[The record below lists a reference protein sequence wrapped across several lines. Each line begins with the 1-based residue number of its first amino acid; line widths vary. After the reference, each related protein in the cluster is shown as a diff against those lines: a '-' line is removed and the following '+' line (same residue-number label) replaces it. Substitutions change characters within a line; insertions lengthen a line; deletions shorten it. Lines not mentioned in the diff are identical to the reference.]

1 MQNEI
6 EYSWNSSLFHFIFTP
21 DQVATNLSN
30 KITSLCN
37 PYLEGH
43 CPMENIVMI
52 HNNSILPYV
61 ENKSGKTLLK
71 ITVEQVHDRAP
82 LNCSLHQLCSAV
94 FPQCTSLN
102 MGQNETANNTLT
114 VKLSESCTL
123 HSDLLMTL
131 GQISTASK
139 TDNADVN
146 MVPIVN
152 HSTSL
157 NGSVD
162 CHPQYTQVCGL
173 CVPRCSQYHVHLQ
186 TNGHWNLEEL
196 AVIAASGNCILGGVI
211 FIVLSIARR
220 KEM

>member
-1 MQNEI
+1 MEI
-6 EYSWNSSLFHFIFTP
+6 TTLVYN
-21 DQVATNLSN
+21 
-30 KITSLCN
+30 
-37 PYLEGH
+37 G
-43 CPMENIVMI
+43 
-52 HNNSILPYV
+52 SILPSV
-61 ENKSGKTLLK
+61 ETDSGKTLLK
-71 ITVEQVHDRAP
+71 ITVEWVHDRTP
-82 LNCSLHQLCSAV
+82 LNCSLHQVCSAV

-102 MGQNETANNTLT
+102 MGQNETANSTLT
-114 VKLSESCTL
+114 VKLSENCTL

-173 CVPRCSQYHVHLQ
+173 CVPRCSQYHVHLR
-186 TNGHWNLEEL
+186 TNGGWTMEE
-196 AVIAASGNCILGGVI
+196 VGITAASGSCVLGGVI